1 MVSFGLSERRS
12 CRLVDLPLTTRRYR
26 LRQRV
31 DETRLRERMRELAVQ
46 HKRWGSPM
54 LHMILK
60 KEGLVINHKRTER
73 VYNEEKLS
81 LRCKQRK
88 RRGSWVRVPMA
99 PAIRKDQRW
108 SMDFIHDSMVN
119 GRKMKCLT
127 IVDDYTRESPHIEVG
142 SSISGK
148 HIIRVLEQLRLMHG
162 LPESIRTDNGPEFT
176 SWAFVGWCLENK
188 INHIFSRPGKPTDNP
203 YIESFNGRFRD
214 ECLNE
219 NYFLH
224 LNDAK
229 TKVETWREVYNE
241 IRPHSSLGGLSP
253 KEFANNPEVKLAS

>member
-1 MVSFGLSERRS
+1 MASFGLSERRC
-12 CRLVDLPLTTRRYR
+12 CRLVSLPLTTRRYR
-26 LRQRV
+26 SHQRI
-31 DETRLRERMRELAVQ
+31 DETQLRERMKELASQ

-73 VYNEEKLS
+73 IYNEESLS
-81 LRCKQRK
+81 LRRK
-88 RRGSWVRVPMA
+88 RRKCRVAWLRVPMKLA
-99 PAIRKDQRW
+99 TRRHERW
-108 SMDFIHDSMVN
+108 SMDFIHDSLLN

-127 IVDDYTRESPHIEVG
+127 IVDDYTRESPYIEVG
-142 SSISGK
+142 SSIGGK
-148 HIIRVLEQLRLMHG
+148 HVVRILEKLRLMHG

-176 SWAFVGWCLENK
+176 SRAFMSWCLENK
-188 INHIFSRPGKPTDNP
+188 VEHIFSRPGKPTDNP

-219 NYFLH
+219 NYFLN
-224 LNDAK
+224 LDDAK
-229 TKVETWREVYNE
+229 IKIEAWREVYNE

-253 KEFANNPEVKLAS
+253 KEFANGLEVKLAS

>member
-1 MVSFGLSERRS
+1 MVSFGLSERRC
-12 CRLVDLPLTTRRYR
+12 CRLVSLPLTTRRYR
-26 LRQRV
+26 PRERV
-31 DETRLRERMRELAVQ
+31 GDLRLRERMRELADQ
-46 HKRWGSPM
+46 HKRWGMPLM
-54 LHMILK
+54 HMILK

-73 VYNEEKLS
+73 IYNEENLS
-81 LRCKQRK
+81 LRRKRRK
-88 RRGSWVRVPMA
+88 RRGSWLRTPMT
-99 PAIRKDQRW
+99 PVERKCQRW
-108 SMDFIHDSMVN
+108 SMDFIHDSMLN

-142 SSISGK
+142 SSIGGK
-148 HIIRVLEQLRLMHG
+148 YVVRVFEQLRLMHG

-176 SWAFVGWCLENK
+176 SRAFVSWCLENK
-188 INHIFSRPGKPTDNP
+188 IEHIFSRPGKPTDNP

-224 LNDAK
+224 LDDAK
-229 TKVETWREVYNE
+229 IKIEAWREIYNE

-253 KEFANNPEVKLAS
+253 KEFANGLEVKLAS